1 MEPPEGSEETSWNV
15 FGGLCVATSILDSKK
30 HEKFLPLGPHKLRF
44 SRHGSSIQRA
54 SLIPPR
60 QEGQA
65 TQRSSAIFF
74 FFVQPFTFQ
83 FLVFVSILV
92 PFWFHFGSILSF
104 GGCPETPWSP
114 FASHL
119 CPRTP
124 QHAILGSFWEPP
136 GTPFGIHF
144 GTVFGSGPALDT
156 RRMHFGSIFGTFG
169 SLSVSTLFL
178 NFKNDRKLAFFRVVD
193 VAEV

>member
-60 QEGQA
+60 QERQA

-74 FFVQPFTFQ
+74 FCSAFY
-83 FLVFVSILV
+83 LSVFGFCVNFGAILV
-92 PFWFHFGSILSF
+92 PFWLHFERRVVPRDTLEPLCVAPMPQDHPTCDF
-104 GGCPETPWSP
+104 GI
-114 FASHL
+114 
-119 CPRTP
+119 
-124 QHAILGSFWEPP
+124 ILGAPWDPFWHPFWNSFRLWTCSGHPR
-136 GTPFGIHF
+136 GAFWQHF
-144 GTVFGSGPALDT
+144 WC
-156 RRMHFGSIFGTFG
+156 IW
-169 SLSVSTLFL
+169 
-178 NFKNDRKLAFFRVVD
+178 
-193 VAEV
+193 